1 VRYLTHVPFGYAVR
15 IANRSAQPVALTV
28 RVFLCPVEF
37 DGRRTAWIELDKVLH
52 EIPARKS
59 SVLYRSD
66 SDFSVIKR
74 PAETDPG
81 SVLEGG
87 TDPDDGNYCVCGWP
101 WTLLIPRGTPDGLP
115 CRLFV
120 IATDAAVDQVP
131 AQRHCGSMSYCGATD
146 RYPDS
151 RDMGYPFSRPMPKG
165 PSATTLAHASIAGRS
180 LTIRHE
186 SRRSR

>member
-1 VRYLTHVPFGYAVR
+1 
-15 IANRSAQPVALTV
+15 
-28 RVFLCPVEF
+28 
-37 DGRRTAWIELDKVLH
+37 
-52 EIPARKS
+52 
-59 SVLYRSD
+59 VLYRSD
-66 SDFSVIKR
+66 TDFSVIKR

-81 SVLEGG
+81 SVLEAG

-131 AQRHCGSMSYCGATD
+131 AQRHCGSMSYCGAAD

-151 RDMGYPFSRPMPKG
+151 RDMGYPFSRPIPTS

-186 SRRSR
+186 SRRRR